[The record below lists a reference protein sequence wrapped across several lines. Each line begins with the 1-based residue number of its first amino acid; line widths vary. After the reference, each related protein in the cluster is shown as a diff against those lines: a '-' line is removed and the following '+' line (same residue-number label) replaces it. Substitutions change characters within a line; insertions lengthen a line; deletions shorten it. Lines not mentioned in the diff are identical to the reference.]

1 MSTRRLAAIMF
12 TDIAGYT
19 AMMQRDEALA
29 LTLRERHREVFERR
43 HQVFRGQIVQY
54 YGDGTL
60 SVFDSAVDAV
70 ACAIAMQQE
79 FAQEPKVPL
88 RIGIHT
94 GDIILSETEVIG
106 DGVNV
111 ASRVESMA
119 IPGSVLISET
129 VYDNIKNQPEYPS
142 TCLGIF
148 TFKNVE
154 KPLAVYAVEAEDL
167 TVPNPKKLQGKF
179 LKRQSAEPN
188 LWERLPIWAR
198 YSLGLVAFLLLGPL
212 IYAPIT
218 NLFQADA
225 RGGDN
230 FALSTQSIPH
240 EERESMIIRSFENLS
255 GDSTLDWTEVSVP
268 YALSMAWDQNPYLY
282 NLYTPTEFDQTYRE
296 LADQARSF
304 RCKYIVNGKVDQTD
318 GNYQVTLDFQPVSSG
333 LDPVQVTATNQAL
346 IPLLDELNR
355 KTQQAFKL
363 SERKNLGQA
372 NLPISQFLTDS
383 EAAIQAF
390 GTAFTDQPES
400 GNPTLPYFVAALEQ
414 DSTFAWAAYELADIF
429 DRYQYEDQQAK
440 KYIAQ
445 AMRHQGRLPDLMQAR
460 IQHLFYRISD
470 QPEKALALTQLFVER
485 EPENPNYLSAL
496 VKESYVQGD
505 YELCLASIER
515 YRQLMGNSTA
525 QMPSQVRCL
534 IMVKR
539 FDEARKYIEEYLVT
553 NPKDEVG
560 WILKAEILTAQENW
574 QEAEKLLMEA
584 SLLFP
589 SNTAFSLFE
598 KHLQWRKA
606 GGELSQKGF
615 DQITGDY
622 RMEQYSS
629 YKMTLYDDHGWLE
642 SRNKGGSGYTVYPT
656 EDSSTLITAYGI
668 YFQLQRDS
676 NTQEVQRLFMR
687 YPENQGGRSFR
698 KVSAATSE
706 IVDALQDQDYPRLKE
721 LFSSPP
727 KDPTNQAYLDLV
739 QQHLAWREAHPQAAG
754 LEKFEGDY
762 RQGTYRFKAEIQN
775 DQLFFG
781 FVDNSWSTQLQPLL
795 QLSETDF
802 MTLHNLVG
810 YYRFKLEPGQGV
822 VGYYGL
828 NVNGPVQELE
838 QNFAQKLP

>member
-43 HQVFRGQIVQY
+43 HQLFRGQIIQY

-79 FAQEPKVPL
+79 FAHEPKVPL

-154 KPLAVYAVEAEDL
+154 KPLAVYAVEAESL
-167 TVPNPKKLQGKF
+167 EVPNPKKLQGKF

-198 YSLGLVAFLLLGPL
+198 YSIGLVAFLLLGPL
-212 IYAPIT
+212 IYSPIT
-218 NLFQADA
+218 SLFQAEA
-225 RGGDN
+225 KGGDS
-230 FALSTQSIPH
+230 FTLSTQSLPH
-240 EERESMIIRSFENLS
+240 EERESMVLGNFENVS
-255 GDSTLDWTEVSVP
+255 GDSTLEWAKVSVP
-268 YALSMAWDQNPYLY
+268 FALSLAWDQNPYLY
-282 NLYTPTEFDQTYRE
+282 NLYDPSKFGQTYRE
-296 LADQARSF
+296 QADLARSF
-304 RCKYIVNGKVDQTD
+304 RCKYIVAGKINRVDGT
-318 GNYQVTLDFQPVSSG
+318 YQVNLDIQPFNSS
-333 LDPVQVTATNQAL
+333 LDPIEITASNPNL

-383 EAAIQAF
+383 EPALQAL
-390 GTAFTDQPES
+390 GTAYTDQPEN

-414 DSTFAWAAYELADIF
+414 DSTFAWAAYELANVF

-445 AMRHQGRLPDLMQAR
+445 AMRHQDRLPDLMQAR
-460 IQHLFYRISD
+460 IQHLFYRISN

-496 VKESYVQGD
+496 ISESYIQGE
-505 YELCLASIER
+505 YQVCLESIER

-534 IMVKR
+534 LMLR
-539 FDEARKYIEEYLVT
+539 RLDEAQDYIDQYLES
-553 NPKDEVG
+553 NPKDKTG
-560 WILKAEILTAQENW
+560 WTLKAEILAAQKEW
-574 QEAEKLLMEA
+574 EEAEKLILEA
-584 SLLFP
+584 GLLFP
-589 SNTAFSLFE
+589 SNDAFSLFE
-598 KHLQWRKA
+598 KHIEWGKTGQQ
-606 GGELSQKGF
+606 LSEEDF
-615 DQITGDY
+615 AHLTGDY

-629 YKMTLYDDHGWLE
+629 YKMKLFEENGWLE
-642 SRNKGGSGYTVYPT
+642 IRNNGGSGYTVYPV
-656 EDSSTLITAYGI
+656 EDSNTLITAYGV
-668 YFQLQRDS
+668 YYQLLRDS
-676 NTQEVQRLFMR
+676 TTQEVERFFMR
-687 YPENQGGRSFR
+687 YPNNQGGRSFR
-698 KVSAATSE
+698 KVSPIAGD
-706 IVDALQDQDYPRLKE
+706 IMDALQDQDYPRLKE
-721 LFSSPP
+721 LYASPP
-727 KDPTNQAYLDLV
+727 KDPANQAYLDLI
-739 QQHLAWREAHPQAAG
+739 QQHLNWREAHPQATG
-754 LEKFEGDY
+754 LEKFAGDY
-762 RQGTYRFKAEIQN
+762 LQGSYRFKAEIQN
-775 DQLFFG
+775 GQLRFG
-781 FVDNSWSTQLQPLL
+781 FIDNSWSTQLQPLL
-795 QLSETDF
+795 QLNETDF

-810 YYRFKLEPGQGV
+810 YYRFKSDPGKGV

-828 NVNGPVQELE
+828 SVDGPIQELE